1 MLRFTDPGTRRLPR
15 RDFLRVGALG
25 LGGLTLQ
32 SLLRARAAAAA
43 SGVSVADKS
52 VIFLFLHGG
61 PPQTETF
68 DPKMGAP
75 SEIRS
80 VTGEV
85 ATTLP
90 GVTFG
95 GTLQRLARQ
104 AHRLAVVRSFSTGNG
119 DHDLKP
125 LVGRETGGAN
135 IGAVCARVRGT
146 NHPVTGLPTNV
157 ALFPRVVVPDAQPA
171 VRNFGRFEATGSL
184 GAGYASFVPGE
195 GGPMEKDMRLEL
207 PLDRFEDRRRLL
219 SSLDGLRRAFDA
231 PGALEGVDRFRAQAY
246 DVILGNAA
254 RAFDLAEEDPRVIE
268 RYDTAPLVPVDSIRK
283 VWNNH
288 KNYADNVRSLGRLL
302 LLARRL
308 CEAGCGF
315 ITVTTNF
322 VWDFHADENNA
333 TVEEGMRYVGAPF
346 DHAVSAFI
354 EDVEARGLSDRI
366 LLVACGEM
374 GRTPRINRKGGRDH
388 WGGLAP
394 LLLYGG
400 GLKMG
405 QVIGQSTRDA
415 GEPASEPV
423 TNARLVA
430 TILHSLFDLGKL
442 RLVPGLPQEILRLT
456 EAKPIEELF

>member
-1 MLRFTDPGTRRLPR
+1 MLRFSDTAPGTLRR
-15 RDFLRVGALG
+15 RDFLHVGSLA
-25 LGGLTLQ
+25 LGGLTLP
-32 SLLRARAAAAA
+32 SLLRARAAAADY
-43 SGVSVADKS
+43 GVRAADKS

-75 SEIRS
+75 SGTRS
-80 VTGEV
+80 VTGEI

-95 GTLQRLARQ
+95 GTLQHLARQ
-104 AHRLAVVRSFSTGNG
+104 AHRMAIVRSFTTGDGN
-119 DHDLKP
+119 HDLKP
-125 LVGRETGGAN
+125 LVGRDTGGAN
-135 IGAVCARVRGT
+135 IGAICARLQGT
-146 NHPVTGLPTNV
+146 NRPGTGLPTNV

-171 VRNFGRFEATGSL
+171 VRDFGRFEATGSL

-195 GGPMEKDMRLEL
+195 GGPMEKDMRLEM
-207 PLDRFEDRRRLL
+207 PLGRFEDRRRLL
-219 SSLDGLRRAFDA
+219 GPLDTVRRAFDA
-231 PGALEGVDRFRAQAY
+231 PDALEGVDRFRAQAY
-246 DVILGNAA
+246 DVILGGAA
-254 RAFDLAEEDPRVIE
+254 RAFDLSEEDPRVIE
-268 RYDTAPLVPVDSIRK
+268 RYDTAPLVPVASISK
-283 VWNNH
+283 QWNNH

-315 ITVTTNF
+315 VTVTTNF

-346 DHAVSAFI
+346 DHAVAAFI
-354 EDVEARGLSDRI
+354 EDVELRGLQDRI

-374 GRTPRINRKGGRDH
+374 GRTPHVNKKGGRDH
-388 WGGLAP
+388 WGRLAP

-405 QVIGQSTRDA
+405 QVIGRSTHDA
-415 GEPASEPV
+415 GEPATEPV

-430 TILHSLFDLGKL
+430 TILHSLFDIGKL